1 MGFQRKSSQIGIGC
15 SQAIYTSN
23 CSQHSRLSSN
33 SVLLTT
39 HKPTD
44 KPKESISV
52 WNITSGAWSSK
63 NLSNGTNGCHL
74 QKWWYT
80 SFHSAIKQSPFEAL
94 YNYPPPMIGEFVLS
108 DIFSPAVQLTV
119 TEKQQLLHKLKENL
133 QVAQERM
140 KMQADKLR
148 TERQLKEG
156 AMVYIRI

>member
-1 MGFQRKSSQIGIGC
+1 
-15 SQAIYTSN
+15 
-23 CSQHSRLSSN
+23 
-33 SVLLTT
+33 
-39 HKPTD
+39 
-44 KPKESISV
+44 
-52 WNITSGAWSSK
+52 
-63 NLSNGTNGCHL
+63 
-74 QKWWYT
+74 
-80 SFHSAIKQSPFEAL
+80 
-94 YNYPPPMIGEFVLS
+94 MIGEFVLS